1 MLVTK
6 RGDGLTFVTQY
17 EHGALAGE
25 LAERWGNDRF
35 AAPPGPLA
43 EALTIAAAHH
53 DDGWRELDDRP
64 AFNPEQGR
72 PAHFLELPLETTV
85 PPYGRG
91 VDAVYGRDPLA
102 GALVGMHWTGLY
114 SGRWGLQS
122 SGGPVPHPLA
132 EAVVAEQEPRWQAS
146 LRRAWDWD
154 GPRSEFEAHA
164 WHAYEVLQ
172 ALDVTSLAL
181 SLIDPAQPSDAE
193 VEPPLLTATLFPV
206 EQPPGPRI
214 LPTVPTA
221 PLGEHLDLR
230 FSVPEP
236 GVAAIDPWPFAGGGF
251 AVELPSRRLPD
262 EPLGEEESMAAYRAA
277 PVEPIR
283 WTLRP
288 AGEQRTVQGA

>member
-6 RGDGLTFVTQY
+6 RGDGFRLVTQY

-35 AAPPGPLA
+35 APPPEPLA
-43 EALTIAAAHH
+43 AALTIAAAHH
-53 DDGWRELDDRP
+53 DDGWRELDDLP
-64 AFNPEQGR
+64 AFNPDAGR
-72 PAHFLELPLETTV
+72 PAHFLELPLERTV

-91 VDAVYGRDPLA
+91 VDSVYARDQLA

-132 EAVVAEQEPRWQAS
+132 EAVVAEQEPRRQAAI
-146 LRRAWDWD
+146 RDAWGFD
-154 GPRSEFEAHA
+154 GLRSEFEAHA

-181 SLIDPAQPSDAE
+181 SLVDPARPSDE
-193 VEPPLLTATLFPV
+193 SVEAPLLTATLFPV
-206 EQPPGPRI
+206 EQPPGGRI
-214 LPTVPTA
+214 LPTVPSE

-236 GVAAIDPWPFAGGGF
+236 GVAAIDPWPFAGEGF
-251 AVELPSRRLPD
+251 EVELPSRVLAED
-262 EPLGEEESMAAYRAA
+262 GLSEEEATDAYREA

-283 WTLRP
+283 WSLRP
-288 AGEQRTVQGA
+288 GR